1 MLFAGCYFA
10 ATGEIERLQGFLKAV
25 LADRMLENQD
35 DLQWTDEA
43 LHQDQFREA
52 WARVGMLV
60 AGLLVIAT
68 VVLTYKLL
76 KPQ

>member
-35 DLQWTDEA
+35 DLQWTEEA
-43 LHQDQFREA
+43 LSQDQRRET
-52 WARVGMLV
+52 WARVGMV
-60 AGLLVIAT
+60 TAGLLVFAILF
-68 VVLTYKLL
+68 LTYRLFKH
-76 KPQ
+76 